1 MNAIEYG
8 HSALRRED
16 DRLVTGRGEYADDV
30 QHAGALHAVFV
41 RSPYPSATVR
51 SIDAAAALQLPGVVA
66 VLTGADMAADGFIES
81 RVPFQFPQGD
91 GSFAVETPRPY
102 LVRDRVRHLGEP
114 VAMVLA
120 ETATAGADAAEQV
133 LVDYGEL
140 PAVVDLSAAAAAAAP
155 QLWDERPG
163 NVAFRWRRGD
173 LDQVQAALSASHH
186 VTRLQSRVSR
196 VYAAPIEPRSALAWI
211 GDDGRPVLRASH
223 QSPHVMRDELATLF
237 GLEKTDLRV
246 VAGDVGGSFG
256 MKFGPQREEAVVF
269 WAARRL
275 QRAVRWTAQRSEAFL
290 CDEQA
295 RDVTISA
302 ELGLDAQGRFTAL
315 RVGYEIDVGAYMCW
329 RSTTPINNFGGIA
342 GVYTTPLIVGEAVGR
357 FTNTQMTAPY
367 RGAGR
372 PDATYAVERV
382 IDVAA
387 AELGIDPAQLRRRN
401 LISPSAMPYRTPF
414 MFEYDC
420 GEFERN
426 LDQALALASYADFA
440 GRRERSR
447 QAGRLRG
454 IGIAM
459 PIEMAGALGTDNARL
474 QAHPDGTVTL
484 ETGTMSVGQ
493 GLETA
498 FTTMVAQRLGVPL
511 ASVRYR
517 QGDTD
522 LLENGRGNGGS
533 SALIIGGTT
542 LTRGV
547 DDLIAKAGKVAAG
560 QLEVAPQ
567 DLQFA
572 NGEFRAAGTDVAIS
586 LGEIAR
592 RLERGVP
599 GEAATLVGAGEFTPQ
614 KPTFPNGCH
623 ICEVEIDAATGEVT
637 VTSYVC
643 VEDVGR
649 VLNPMLVEGQIHGG
663 VAQGI
668 GQALMEQVC
677 YDEHGQ
683 LQTGSFMDYAMPRA
697 ADIPVMV
704 TSHPETPTAVNPLGV
719 KGVGEGGTVGA
730 LAATMN
736 AVCNA
741 LQSAGIR
748 HFDMPASPGRVW
760 EALRE
765 AGWSGSGRA

>member
-1 MNAIEYG
+1 LNAIEYG
-8 HSALRRED
+8 HSARRRED

-30 QHAGALHAVFV
+30 RHAGALHAVFV

-51 SIDAAAALQLPGVVA
+51 SIDVAAALELPGVVA
-66 VLTGADMAADGFIES
+66 VLTGADMAADGF
-81 RVPFQFPQGD
+81 VDCPKPFRFPQGD
-91 GSFAVETPRPY
+91 GSFAVETPRPF
-102 LVRDRVRHLGEP
+102 LVHDRVRHVGEP

-120 ETATAGADAAEQV
+120 ETAMAGVDAAERV
-133 LVDYGEL
+133 LVDYEEL
-140 PAVVDLSAAAAAAAP
+140 PAVVDLSATAAAGAP

-173 LDQVQAALSASHH
+173 VDQVQAALSASHH

-223 QSPHVMRDELATLF
+223 QSPHALRDELATLF
-237 GLEKTDLRV
+237 GLEKTDVRV

-256 MKFGPQREEAVVF
+256 MKFGPQREEVVVF

-315 RVGYEIDVGAYMCW
+315 RVRYEINVGAYMCW

-357 FTNTQMTAPY
+357 FTNTQVTAAY

-401 LISPSAMPYRTPF
+401 LISPAAMPYRTPF
-414 MFEYDC
+414 LFEYDC

-426 LDQALALASYADFA
+426 LDEALALASYADFA
-440 GRRERSR
+440 ERRERSR

-459 PIEMAGALGTDNARL
+459 PIEMAGAMGTDNARL
-474 QAHPDGTVTL
+474 RVHPDGTVTL

-498 FTTMVAQRLGVPL
+498 FTTMVAQRLGVPQ

-522 LLENGRGNGGS
+522 LVEKGRGNGGS

-572 NGEFRAAGTDVAIS
+572 NGEFRVAGTDVAIS

-592 RLERGVP
+592 RLEQGVP
-599 GEAATLVGAGEFTPQ
+599 GEAATLVGAGEFTPP

-623 ICEVEIDAATGEVT
+623 ICEVEIDPATGEVT

-668 GQALMEQVC
+668 GQALLEQVR

-697 ADIPVMV
+697 ADIPVMI

-765 AGWSGSGRA
+765 AGWSGSGRE